1 MWPIAYAIVTTLRP
15 KARDTP
21 TRPIP
26 TCGKPAAITA
36 LPHPA
41 KVSQNVP
48 INSAAYFW
56 VFISRLPALFRV
68 EKRGEQPRRDRSDP
82 GIRAAR
88 RETGRFWRLFLA
100 FPDQKRPSQVDIRGF
115 VWYMPALR
123 AKGQAFRRSLALPEF
138 LSDQLK
144 EDAACRFSS
153 AITMSIK
160 PSRR

>member
-1 MWPIAYAIVTTLRP
+1 MVTTLKP
-15 KARDTP
+15 NARDTP
-21 TRPIP
+21 TSPMP
-26 TCGKPAAITA
+26 TCGKPAAMTA

-48 INSAAYFW
+48 IASAAYFF
-56 VFISRLPALFRV
+56 VFMWASPLICC
-68 EKRGEQPRRDRSDP
+68 RDAQNSGNGPDP
-82 GIRAAR
+82 GVPTSQIRAEQRQFCRISWLYLAR
-88 RETGRFWRLFLA
+88 A
-100 FPDQKRPSQVDIRGF
+100 PASQVDIPGF

-123 AKGQAFRRSLALPEF
+123 VKGQAFRQPFASPEF

-144 EDAACRFSS
+144 DDAACRFSS

>member
-1 MWPIAYAIVTTLRP
+1 MVTTLSP
-15 KARDTP
+15 NARDTP
-21 TRPIP
+21 TKPIP
-26 TCGKPAAITA
+26 TCGKPAAMTA

-48 INSAAYFW
+48 IASAAYFLY
-56 VFISRLPALFRV
+56 SLARLPHVLRCWML
-68 EKRGEQPRRDRSDP
+68 ERPREGPRYLRKPGPYRPNPAAFSWRSQ
-82 GIRAAR
+82 AR
-88 RETGRFWRLFLA
+88 NRLLRWTSA
-100 FPDQKRPSQVDIRGF
+100 VLSG
-115 VWYMPALR
+115 YMPALR
-123 AKGQAFRRSLALPEF
+123 VKGQAFAGPFTLPEF